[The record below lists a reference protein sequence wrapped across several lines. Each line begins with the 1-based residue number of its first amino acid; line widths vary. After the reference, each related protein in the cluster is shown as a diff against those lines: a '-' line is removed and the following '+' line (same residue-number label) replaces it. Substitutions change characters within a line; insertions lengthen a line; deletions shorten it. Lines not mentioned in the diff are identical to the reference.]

1 MFLNCLGDVR
11 FAAMLALSALGSV
24 AAAFLVSSVLQRA
37 IAEPIR
43 KLAETTHMVSIDRK
57 YSVRAVKESNDEIGQ
72 LIDGFNVGF
81 NKYAATPSS

>member
-1 MFLNCLGDVR
+1 
-11 FAAMLALSALGSV
+11 
-24 AAAFLVSSVLQRA
+24 
-37 IAEPIR
+37 
-43 KLAETTHMVSIDRK
+43 MVSIDRK